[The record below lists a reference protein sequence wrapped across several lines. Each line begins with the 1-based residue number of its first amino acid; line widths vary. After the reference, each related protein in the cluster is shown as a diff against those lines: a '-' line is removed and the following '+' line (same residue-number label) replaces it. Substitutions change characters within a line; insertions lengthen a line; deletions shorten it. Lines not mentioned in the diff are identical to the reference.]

1 MKSLALVALLV
12 LPACKSGLPAAKL
25 EASAFGVTVAIDSR
39 PLTEG
44 VSDVVKNTAEA
55 VGVSSPSSG
64 TTPSTH

>member
-1 MKSLALVALLV
+1 MKPLALVALLV
-12 LPACKSGLPAAKL
+12 LPACKSGLPAAQL
-25 EASAFGVTVAIDSR
+25 SASAFGVTVAIDSR

-64 TTPSTH
+64 TTPATH